1 MLLLGLWVRILVSFW
16 FVDDL
21 PLCPDTVGT
30 VDPSTGGTTVSVVT
44 KGKGGGSGGGK
55 GNCRGEGSVSLG
67 GPSSIP
73 GRWCCARV
81 GSATVCSGS
90 EKSQLY
96 FVTCYHVQ
104 IVLVCTMILTF
115 LFCAVQVM
123 LSSWRFW
130 KLYVFVCIILFFV
143 NKRSM

>member
-44 KGKGGGSGGGK
+44 KDKVGGSGGGK

-73 GRWCCARV
+73 GRCCCARV
-81 GSATVCSGS
+81 GSAAVHRGSRSGGQVTDGKPNPAPATYGTAGGGAGGGTGTGGAVGTACLSTGLTVA
-90 EKSQLY
+90 
-96 FVTCYHVQ
+96 
-104 IVLVCTMILTF
+104 
-115 LFCAVQVM
+115 LFC
-123 LSSWRFW
+123 SHF
-130 KLYVFVCIILFFV
+130 
-143 NKRSM
+143 